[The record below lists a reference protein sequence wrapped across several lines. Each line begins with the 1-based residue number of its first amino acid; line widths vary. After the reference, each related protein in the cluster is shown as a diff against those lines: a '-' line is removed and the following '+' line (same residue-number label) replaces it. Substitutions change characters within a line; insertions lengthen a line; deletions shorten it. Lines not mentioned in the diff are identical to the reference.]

1 MNQIVGL
8 AFVLYVALVATLA
21 FSPRQ
26 GPVPPPPQN
35 RIEQLLMLDG
45 LALDEHLVVV
55 GERGRVF
62 LSEDGMEWRT
72 VATPTRATLTAL
84 AAIDGRRL
92 VAVGHDEVILRS
104 EDGGEHWQLV
114 HQDPG
119 ADGPLLAAWFD
130 ADGYGL
136 AIGAYGRM
144 LESRDGGANWQAAD
158 LEYGDPHLNAIARGP
173 DGRLLIA
180 GEAGTL
186 LRSSSNGQAWETLD
200 SPYAGSYFG
209 LLPTP
214 EDALL
219 VFGMR
224 GHLYRSRDTGE
235 HWEPIAIDSDH
246 SLFGGR
252 VLADGRVLLVG
263 QNGLLLREAGG
274 REFVEMEVPN
284 RNTHTAVLPM
294 ADRDGLVLVGEGGV
308 TPVVDASLREAA
320 P

>member
-26 GPVPPPPQN
+26 GPVPPSPQT

-45 LALDEHLVVV
+45 LALDERLVVV
-55 GERGRVF
+55 GERGRIF

-84 AAIDGRRL
+84 AAVDGRRL
-92 VAVGHDEVILRS
+92 VAVGHEEVILRS

-114 HQDPG
+114 HQDPE
-119 ADGPLLAAWFD
+119 ADGPLLAVWFD
-130 ADGYGL
+130 ANGHGL
-136 AIGAYGRM
+136 AAGAYGRI
-144 LESRDGGANWQAAD
+144 LESRDGGTSWQTAD
-158 LEYGDPHLNAIARGP
+158 LESGDPHLNAIARGP

-186 LRSSSNGQAWETLD
+186 LRSSSDGQAWEILD

-214 EDALL
+214 EGALL
-219 VFGMR
+219 AFGMR
-224 GHLYRSRDTGE
+224 GHLYRSRDAGE
-235 HWEPIAIDSDH
+235 HWEAIAIDSDH

-252 VLADGRVLLVG
+252 VLTDGQVLLVG
-263 QNGLLLREAGG
+263 QNGLLLREEGEQG
-274 REFVEMEVPN
+274 FVEMEVPN
-284 RNTHTAVLPM
+284 RNTHTAVLPLV
-294 ADRDGLVLVGEGGV
+294 DRDGRVLVGEGGV
-308 TPVVDASLREAA
+308 TP
-320 P
+320 

>member
-8 AFVLYVALVATLA
+8 AFVLYVTLVATLA

-45 LALDEHLVVV
+45 LALDERLVVV

-84 AAIDGRRL
+84 AAVDGRRL

-119 ADGPLLAAWFD
+119 ADGPLLAVWFD
-130 ADGYGL
+130 ADGHGL
-136 AIGAYGRM
+136 AAGAYGRI
-144 LESRDGGANWQAAD
+144 LESRDGGASWQAAD
-158 LEYGDPHLNAIARGP
+158 LASGDPHLNAIARGP

-186 LRSSSNGQAWETLD
+186 LRSSRDGQAWETLD

-214 EDALL
+214 DGALL
-219 VFGMR
+219 AFGMR
-224 GHLYRSRDTGE
+224 GHLYRSRDAGE
-235 HWEPIAIDSDH
+235 HWEAIAIDSDD

-274 REFVEMEVPN
+274 QEFVEMEVPN

-294 ADRDGLVLVGEGGV
+294 ADHDGLVLVGEGGV
-308 TPVVDASLREAA
+308 TPVAGASLREAA

>member
-1 MNQIVGL
+1 MNQFLGL
-8 AFVLYVALVATLA
+8 AFVLYVALVAIFA

-26 GPVPPPPQN
+26 GSVPPPPEI

-45 LALDEHLVVV
+45 LVLDEGLVVV

-62 LSEDGMEWRT
+62 FSEDGMEWRS

-84 AAIDGRRL
+84 AAVDGRHL

-104 EDGGEHWQLV
+104 EDGGEHWRLV
-114 HQDPG
+114 HQDPE
-119 ADGPLLAAWFD
+119 ADGPLLTVWFD
-130 ADGYGL
+130 ADGHGL
-136 AIGAYGRM
+136 AAGAYGRI
-144 LESRDGGANWQAAD
+144 LESRDGGASWQAAD
-158 LEYGDPHLNAIARGP
+158 LESGDPHLNAIVRGP

-186 LRSSSNGQAWETLD
+186 LRSSADDEGWETLP

-214 EDALL
+214 DGALL
-219 VFGMR
+219 AFGMR
-224 GHLYRSRDTGE
+224 GHLYRSRDAGE
-235 HWEPIAIDSDH
+235 HWQAIAIDSDH

-252 VLADGRVLLVG
+252 VPADGRVLLTG
-263 QNGLLLREAGG
+263 QNGLLLREENGQG
-274 REFVEMEVPN
+274 FVELELPN
-284 RNTHTAVLPM
+284 RNTYTAVLPM
-294 ADRDGLVLVGEGGV
+294 VDRDGLVLVGEGGV
-308 TPVVDASLREAA
+308 TPVTAASLREAV